1 MPENFE
7 QMVATIKNYFS
18 VIFSVLLGTT
28 NLIIMMQFIFEK
40 TALIVRK
47 TEKYIFTASG
57 LKIAQIEGRIASHQK
72 ITRVLTERAARY
84 IDTNVLIWEMFT
96 LHLSSTLLSKRSLKT
111 ETIPLKTRI
120 FSSWQKYNFTTKLR
134 SNYFPCAQ
142 WRIAPAFELWVV

>member
-120 FSSWQKYNFTTKLR
+120 FSS
-134 SNYFPCAQ
+134 
-142 WRIAPAFELWVV
+142 